1 MRPHTSSQGSIVQL
15 LDCAIVVVRCVRPLE
30 VGLLKYGLMG
40 LYLLRASVER
50 PHVVVSCCIPHYHA
64 QFDITKHHVK
74 KDNVACCTRS
84 IDTSVGTSE
93 K

>member
-1 MRPHTSSQGSIVQL
+1 M
-15 LDCAIVVVRCVRPLE
+15 LDHAIVIVRCVRPLE

-50 PHVVVSCCIPHYHA
+50 PHVAVSHRIPHYHA
-64 QFDITKHHVK
+64 QFDIAKHHVK
-74 KDNVACCTRS
+74 KDNVAYCTQS